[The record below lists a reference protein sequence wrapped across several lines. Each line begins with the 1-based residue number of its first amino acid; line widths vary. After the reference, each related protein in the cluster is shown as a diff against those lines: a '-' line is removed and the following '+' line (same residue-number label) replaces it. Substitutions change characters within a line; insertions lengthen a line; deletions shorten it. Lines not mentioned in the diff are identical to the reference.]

1 MLARSCCG
9 RGTKWAYRGGGGYDG
24 SGEGGAKTREYDII
38 GNISST
44 CDDACVYFVKK
55 YRWIFVIFKA
65 GISPHYIDVSTMY
78 VL

>member
-1 MLARSCCG
+1 MAEVLSGRIGEEEDMTG
-9 RGTKWAYRGGGGYDG
+9 RGR
-24 SGEGGAKTREYDII
+24 GGAKTREYDII